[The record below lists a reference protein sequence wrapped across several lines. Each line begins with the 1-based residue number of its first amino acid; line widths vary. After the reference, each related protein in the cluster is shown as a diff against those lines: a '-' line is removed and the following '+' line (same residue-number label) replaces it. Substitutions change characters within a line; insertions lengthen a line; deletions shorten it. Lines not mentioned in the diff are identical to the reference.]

1 MEVLFGNANNT
12 RKLRWFFA
20 YNENTGG
27 WDEDNNQAEFARR
40 HNIIKS
46 GISACLRGKYKQ
58 TKKLD
63 LPMATKLRKP
73 LRKFEGMAERPLIL
87 DPSLIRLFRD
97 LGERS
102 DRAITMSIIVQ
113 RIAHMVVGTKSLDL
127 SMQEFFDLFPFI
139 DSRYLR
145 KCLYLLRE
153 YEIWKNEPYR
163 PRSKMT
169 AYTNIRISWPA
180 VARLAKKVQKRE
192 ESQAKKDGLKT
203 MCRRLGKES

>member
-1 MEVLFGNANNT
+1 
-12 RKLRWFFA
+12 
-20 YNENTGG
+20 
-27 WDEDNNQAEFARR
+27 
-40 HNIIKS
+40 
-46 GISACLRGKYKQ
+46 
-58 TKKLD
+58 
-63 LPMATKLRKP
+63 MAPKLRKD

-113 RIAHMVVGTKSLDL
+113 RIAHMIVGTKSLDL

-145 KCLYLLRE
+145 KCLYLLRD
-153 YEIWKNEPYR
+153 YKIWENEPYR
-163 PRSKMT
+163 PRSKMI

-180 VARLAKKVQKRE
+180 IAKLAKKCK
-192 ESQAKKDGLKT
+192 QAKHKKT
-203 MCRRLGKES
+203 K